1 MDARATIESTI
12 FFTPRSVA
20 KTVIPSRSV
29 ISKCTA
35 FAILP
40 SVQLPLAGKSLVVI
54 GGTTGLGFSAAR
66 AFVEAG
72 ARVVV
77 VGRDAA
83 NAERAA
89 AALGEN
95 ARAISTD
102 ACEPNTAPRAIAE
115 AVAAFEKLDGLY
127 HVAGGSGRRMG
138 DGPLHEMTDEGWR
151 ATFDL
156 NLTSLMFSNRAA
168 VRQFLAQGTGGSI
181 LNIGSVLGWSP
192 SPRHFSTHAYAA
204 AKAALIGFSKATAAF
219 YAPQNIRI
227 NVLAPALVET
237 PMSERSA
244 QDETILRFIKTKQPL
259 DGGRIGR
266 ANDLDAAAIYFMGDG
281 ARFTT
286 GQVLAVDGGWSVT
299 EGRDE

>member
-1 MDARATIESTI
+1 M
-12 FFTPRSVA
+12 
-20 KTVIPSRSV
+20 
-29 ISKCTA
+29 
-35 FAILP
+35 
-40 SVQLPLAGKSLVVI
+40 QLPLAGKSLVVI
-54 GGTTGLGFSAAR
+54 GGTTGLGLSAAK

-77 VGRDAA
+77 VGRKAADMDASA
-83 NAERAA
+83 V
-89 AALGEN
+89 ALGEN
-95 ARAISTD
+95 ARAISAD
-102 ACEPNTAPRAIAE
+102 ACDPGTAPRAIAE
-115 AVAAFEKLDGLY
+115 SLAVFGKFDGLY

-138 DGPLHEMTDEGWR
+138 DGPLHELTDEGWR

-156 NLTSLMFSNRAA
+156 NLTSLMMSNRAA

-181 LNIGSVLGWSP
+181 LNMGSVLAWSP

-204 AKAALIGFSKATAAF
+204 AKAALIGFSKATAAY

-237 PMSERSA
+237 PMSERA
-244 QDETILRFIKTKQPL
+244 AHDETILRFIKTKQPL
-259 DGGRIGR
+259 DGGRIGQPG
-266 ANDLDAAAIYFMGDG
+266 DLDAAAVYFMGDG

>member
-1 MDARATIESTI
+1 M
-12 FFTPRSVA
+12 
-20 KTVIPSRSV
+20 
-29 ISKCTA
+29 ISKSAAPAT
-35 FAILP
+35 LP
-40 SVQLPLAGKSLVVI
+40 RVQPPLAGKSLVVI
-54 GGTTGLGFSAAR
+54 GGTTGLGLSAAR

-72 ARVVV
+72 ARVIV
-77 VGRDAA
+77 VGRNAA
-83 NAERAA
+83 NAECAA
-89 AALGEN
+89 TALGEN
-95 ARAISTD
+95 ARAISAD
-102 ACEPNTAPRAIAE
+102 ACDPETAPRAIAE
-115 AVAAFEKLDGLY
+115 AVAAFGKLDGLY

-138 DGPLHEMTDEGWR
+138 DGPLHELTDEGWR

-168 VRQFLAQGTGGSI
+168 VRQFLAQGIGGSI

-237 PMSERSA
+237 PMAQRAA
-244 QDETILRFIKTKQPL
+244 QDDAILRFIKTKQPL
-259 DGGRIGR
+259 DGGRIGQPG
-266 ANDLDAAAIYFMGDG
+266 DLDAAAVYFMSDG

-286 GQVLAVDGGWSVT
+286 GQVLAVDGGWSVS
-299 EGRDE
+299 EGQHE